1 MTTIQLDGKTYAL
14 VRTDCSNAF
23 CAECAFDNPDDPED
37 ATLSCIEANKIATCT
52 PHGARGHAALD
63 FVYKEVV

>member
-1 MTTIQLDGKTYAL
+1 MPTIQLNGKTYAL

-23 CAECAFDNPDDPED
+23 CAECAFDHPDDPGCM
-37 ATLSCIEANKIATCT
+37 TTGCIEANKIATCT